1 MCNLTLEGS
10 PRYRSGSC
18 AICTGPSILYNVQLM
33 LFKDS
38 LCLVAGASHRRS
50 VLYVMLVILLITRA
64 RSAVCVRYVSRV
76 RIMNH
81 AGLTVVHNRIY
92 PRLV

>member
-1 MCNLTLEGS
+1 MVPALLETS
-10 PRYRSGSC
+10 HS
-18 AICTGPSILYNVQLM
+18 ANILYNVQLM